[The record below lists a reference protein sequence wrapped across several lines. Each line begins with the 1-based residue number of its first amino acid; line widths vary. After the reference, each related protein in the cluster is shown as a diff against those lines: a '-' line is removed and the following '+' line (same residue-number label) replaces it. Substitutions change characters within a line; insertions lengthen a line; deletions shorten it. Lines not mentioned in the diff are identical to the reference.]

1 MLTLQVAVFLT
12 TVVVILTGVAV
23 DSTYCGLNSTALTSS
38 TFWSVTVG
46 KFMTLLYLG
55 SVLFYV
61 PHATS
66 PLVVCFSGMVRLVN
80 TGSYDFEGRVEVCV
94 NGGWGT
100 VCDNGWDATDA
111 RVLCRQ
117 LNFTTSGI
125 YANFNTW
132 LASCSVQR

>member
-1 MLTLQVAVFLT
+1 MLLT
-12 TVVVILTGVAV
+12 MVVVILTGVAV
-23 DSTYCGLNSTALTSS
+23 DNTYCGLNSTALTSS

-46 KFMTLLYLG
+46 KLCDTIVSRL
-55 SVLFYV
+55 SINFYD
-61 PHATS
+61 HNATS

-111 RVLCRQ
+111 GVLCRQ
-117 LNFTTSGI
+117 LNLTTSGTPTLI
-125 YANFNTW
+125 PG
-132 LASCSVQR
+132 